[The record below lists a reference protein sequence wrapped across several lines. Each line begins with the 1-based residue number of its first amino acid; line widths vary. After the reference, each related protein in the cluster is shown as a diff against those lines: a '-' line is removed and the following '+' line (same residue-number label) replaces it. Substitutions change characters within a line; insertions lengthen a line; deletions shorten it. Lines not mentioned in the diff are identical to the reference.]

1 MTMLHITKHIKQ
13 VVETPAVTK
22 KMGMLSNKDKEQA
35 VLLKQLQAEL
45 KAKNKEIQSL
55 KSIIEGNLPLSSLKL
70 AFRQIQNFLALSPA
84 SIYFKNKN
92 LEYTY
97 ANQAYSAFVNLSIDE
112 LIGLNN
118 KQLQIGDYLTKLEQ
132 IELQVCENGEAIKE
146 KEIIFCQD
154 DQELHLNVSLFPT
167 KNLDGKVDGLMVYC
181 IDLSERVQFKKE
193 LESAQEKAQAGIK
206 SKESFLANLSHEI
219 RTPLHGIL
227 GNGAL
232 LKSILNEKKALEL
245 VEDINSS
252 GMSLLEMVDSMLLL
266 ESLDKGEWELEKDT
280 FNLRDLIQ
288 DVISKFLDQ
297 AKVKMLDLQSF
308 IAQGLPEVIVGDK
321 NKIKRVLSIFI
332 SNAIKFTDKGFVH
345 LFVQAVQQKD
355 QCIRLKFSIK
365 DTGTGIKKEHQT
377 ELFTSFTQG
386 DSSSTKAYQGTGIGL
401 AMAEKTVSFLG
412 GTLGFESAEFKG
424 STFWFAVDLENISS
438 AFEKTPIRKPSQLP
452 VLLVEDNKINQKIA
466 FFTLKKLGFTV
477 EIAENGLEAIERY
490 QNGQFKI
497 VLMDLQMPV
506 MNGFDATIKIR
517 AYEKYKNLSPSL
529 IIALSANTIKEDVR
543 KCFVVGMNEYISK
556 PFSPE
561 KLIEVIQKHIEVEL

>member
-70 AFRQIQNFLALSPA
+70 TFRHIQNFLALSPA

-146 KEIIFCQD
+146 KEIIFCLD